1 MNKRVVRRLLETFF
15 RRWWLYA
22 LPMVLFAL
30 VGVAKA
36 GTTRSGFESA
46 GTIDVS
52 NSTVLSQLTKSNQGG
67 NVGFDTPA
75 TTTARTVNSLLAT
88 DQFVDAIATQAG
100 LTTALKSGQLT
111 RQQLR
116 ADLSVTPGG
125 DSLVRFGAT
134 TDNPE
139 LSSRL
144 AKGAMDS
151 YVQYVVNDN
160 VSESQTAEQFF
171 EGQLPTYLQQLQTAQ
186 AALADYAAK
195 HPGGSQEQR
204 PLDEQIQIQQLTS
217 AISQAQTQYTGAQQ
231 KIEEARLS
239 TETAKSDTTQK
250 LRVID
255 EPQTPS
261 APAPRI
267 TKAVTT
273 VIIFMFVGFL
283 LTCAAVVLGSVLDRS
298 LRSADDVEELLH
310 LPVLGVVPDA
320 AKEIHRRDRRHKK
333 KRSERGDQAEPSRTE
348 RPQRPS
354 IAPTGADTRRGRG
367 AARTPSADDRSR
379 SSRGSAAVESTTGGS
394 RNDGSSS
401 KELS

>member
-1 MNKRVVRRLLETFF
+1 
-15 RRWWLYA
+15 
-22 LPMVLFAL
+22 
-30 VGVAKA
+30 
-36 GTTRSGFESA
+36 
-46 GTIDVS
+46 
-52 NSTVLSQLTKSNQGG
+52 
-67 NVGFDTPA
+67 
-75 TTTARTVNSLLAT
+75 
-88 DQFVDAIATQAG
+88 
-100 LTTALKSGQLT
+100 
-111 RQQLR
+111 
-116 ADLSVTPGG
+116 
-125 DSLVRFGAT
+125 
-134 TDNPE
+134 
-139 LSSRL
+139 
-144 AKGAMDS
+144 MDS

-171 EGQLPTYLQQLQTAQ
+171 ESQLPTYLQQLQTAQ

-195 HPGGSQEQR
+195 HPGGSQDQR

-217 AISQAQTQYTGAQQ
+217 AITQAQSQYTTATQ

-239 TETAKSDTTQK
+239 TETAKSDATQK

-273 VIIFMFVGFL
+273 VIVFMFVGFL
-283 LTCAAVVLGSVLDRS
+283 LTCGAVVLGSVLDRS
-298 LRSADDVEELLH
+298 LRSADDVEELLQ
-310 LPVLGVVPDA
+310 LPVLAVVPDE

-333 KRSERGDQAEPSRTE
+333 KKRGERGDQAEPSRTE

-354 IAPTGADTRRGRG
+354 IAPTGADARRGRG

-394 RNDGSSS
+394 RNGGSSS